1 MDNIELSLQKSGMA
15 ISSEEKDKENVQ
27 KSNNK
32 DKDGG
37 CPLPRRVMKK
47 IAYCLNLSSEVI
59 FGKPR

>member
-47 IAYCLNLSSEVI
+47 IA
-59 FGKPR
+59 